1 VEIFSAQRYAIY
13 NQLNGCGSESR
24 EFALFVNDNDV
35 GTVLLISVV
44 QCKGGL
50 SSGLDD
56 DLKICWQMQFYVRY
70 AGFLASVFEINL
82 RPKLM

>member
-13 NQLNGCGSESR
+13 NQLNGFGSESR
-24 EFALFVNDNDV
+24 EFALFVNYNDA
-35 GTVLLISVV
+35 GTVLLISMI
-44 QCKGGL
+44 QCK
-50 SSGLDD
+50 GLDD
-56 DLKICWQMQFYVRY
+56 DLKICWQMQFYDRY